1 MTFLVA
7 WLGCGEGPTVSG
19 TPERVAPLCSPWSE
33 RGLPMGDGRVVHCD
47 ARRLSVEYPPGQA
60 DTLAPSWRLAVR
72 MDGWIEDVD
81 SSAPGLVNVR
91 YVRQGE
97 VVQGAAGQGAA
108 PEPPGSRLDLSLIDT
123 TERTLAVL
131 TEVAP

>member
-1 MTFLVA
+1 MK
-7 WLGCGEGPTVSG
+7 
-19 TPERVAPLCSPWSE
+19 
-33 RGLPMGDGRVVHCD
+33 
-47 ARRLSVEYPPGQA
+47 LSVAYPPGQA

-91 YVRQGE
+91 YFRPDD
-97 VVQGAAGQGAA
+97 AGQGAA
-108 PEPPGSRLDLSLIDT
+108 GRVDGPEPPGSRLDLSILDT

-131 TEVAP
+131 TEIAP